1 MRNHG
6 PVNYTIEPL
15 LSDEFSTLEF
25 MATLNPMAYANR
37 YRMKYFDRINNNSWS
52 KHFPFQADDRMVLS
66 SLINY

>member
-25 MATLNPMAYANR
+25 MATLNPMAY
-37 YRMKYFDRINNNSWS
+37 M
-52 KHFPFQADDRMVLS
+52 
-66 SLINY
+66 LIDIE